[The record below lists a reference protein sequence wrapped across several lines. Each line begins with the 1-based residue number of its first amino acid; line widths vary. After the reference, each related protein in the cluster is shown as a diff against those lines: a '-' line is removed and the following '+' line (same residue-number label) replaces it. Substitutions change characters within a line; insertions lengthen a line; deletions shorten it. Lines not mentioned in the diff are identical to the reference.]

1 MRNVFIKFLKSIFAI
16 SVSILVFFILSFIAL
31 YIYLG
36 KGLTIPIDQSN
47 DYIQKNLDKY
57 GINFNPSSELFLST
71 KFNEIEVYLS
81 LYDFVLSSDNKES
94 IKAEKLNL
102 STQFPLI
109 SFYNLALDYF
119 SENNS
124 EIHFIFPL
132 IININNAIV
141 DIAALPKSKNDV
153 EIGEKNEELINAKV
167 IVKKS
172 KLYDNELFLGNFDAS
187 LGINIFEKN
196 SKISSFSLNV
206 NSGDTFDTSYLLRF
220 FPDVKRLSSINQV
233 VQYDLKI
240 QDSNLNDSIDSRT
253 INGNININHSEME
266 LVKFPAQ
273 LKPEVIRNLN
283 ISLNIKDSIGSINL
297 VGTVTNPKQRIKLQ
311 KEANLQVS
319 GKIILKD
326 LENPELDLFVNG
338 SDIYFAKL
346 DNENLNGVS
355 DLKISITGQETL
367 KLDGDIRIKKSNGF
381 LTPLKDTKLNVTHQ
395 LREKNEQKWFKKF

>member
-16 SVSILVFFILSFIAL
+16 SISILVFFILSFIAL

-81 LYDFVLSSDNKES
+81 LYDFVLSIDNKES

-395 LREKNEQKWFKKF
+395 LREKNEQK

>member
-81 LYDFVLSSDNKES
+81 LDDFVLSGEKKER

-172 KLYDNELFLGNFDAS
+172 KLYDDELFLGNFDAS

-283 ISLNIKDSIGSINL
+283 ISLNIKDNIGSINL

-319 GKIILKD
+319 GKINLKD
-326 LENPELDLFVNG
+326 LKNPELDLFVNG

-395 LREKNEQKWFKKF
+395 LREKNEQK

>member
-1 MRNVFIKFLKSIFAI
+1 MRNVFIKFLKSVFAI

-81 LYDFVLSSDNKES
+81 LYDFVFSSDNKES

-395 LREKNEQKWFKKF
+395 LREKNEQK

>member
-283 ISLNIKDSIGSINL
+283 ISLNIKDNIGSINL

-395 LREKNEQKWFKKF
+395 LREKNEQK

>member
-81 LYDFVLSSDNKES
+81 LDDFVLSGEKKES

-172 KLYDNELFLGNFDAS
+172 KLYDDELFLGNFDAS

-283 ISLNIKDSIGSINL
+283 ISLNIKDNIGSINL

-319 GKIILKD
+319 GKINLKD
-326 LENPELDLFVNG
+326 LKNPELDLFVNG

-395 LREKNEQKWFKKF
+395 LREKNEQK

>member
-395 LREKNEQKWFKKF
+395 LREKNEQK

>member
-16 SVSILVFFILSFIAL
+16 SISILVFFILSFIAL

-395 LREKNEQKWFKKF
+395 LREKNEQK

>member
-81 LYDFVLSSDNKES
+81 LDDFVLSGEKKES

-172 KLYDNELFLGNFDAS
+172 KLYDDELFLGNFDAS

-319 GKIILKD
+319 GKIILKN

-395 LREKNEQKWFKKF
+395 LREKNEQK

>member
-16 SVSILVFFILSFIAL
+16 SISILVFFILSFIAL

-47 DYIQKNLDKY
+47 DYFQKNLDKY

-381 LTPLKDTKLNVTHQ
+381 LTQLKDTKLNVTHQ
-395 LREKNEQKWFKKF
+395 LREKNEQK

>member
-81 LYDFVLSSDNKES
+81 LDDFVLSGEKKES
-94 IKAEKLNL
+94 IKAENLNL

-172 KLYDNELFLGNFDAS
+172 KLYDDELFLGNFDAS

-283 ISLNIKDSIGSINL
+283 ISLNIKDNIGSINL

-319 GKIILKD
+319 GKINLKD
-326 LENPELDLFVNG
+326 LKNPELDLFVNG

-395 LREKNEQKWFKKF
+395 LREKNEQK